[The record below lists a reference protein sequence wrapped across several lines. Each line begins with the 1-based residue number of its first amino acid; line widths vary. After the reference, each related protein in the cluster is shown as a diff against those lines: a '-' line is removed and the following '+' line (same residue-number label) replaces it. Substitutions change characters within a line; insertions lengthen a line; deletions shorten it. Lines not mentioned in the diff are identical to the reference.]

1 MILHTKVLRGDDGIA
16 TVFSCI
22 VLAAIVA
29 ATGGL
34 LHVGSAVTAR
44 HTAQSSA
51 DLSALA
57 GAGALEGGSDA
68 ACAKATELAL
78 RMRTVLAECVV
89 EDWDVIILVRAPVL
103 LSRFGIGDAEAAARA
118 GPAE

>member
-1 MILHTKVLRGDDGIA
+1 MTLRADDGIA

-22 VLAAIVA
+22 ALAGIVA
-29 ATGGL
+29 VTGGL

-57 GAGALEGGSDA
+57 GAGALERGAEAGCA
-68 ACAKATELAL
+68 AATDVAT
-78 RMRTVLAECVV
+78 RMRTVLAECTV
-89 EDWDVIILVRAPVL
+89 EDWDVIVQVRAPVL
-103 LSRFGIGDAEAAARA
+103 LSRFGIGDAQASARA
-118 GPAE
+118 GPVD